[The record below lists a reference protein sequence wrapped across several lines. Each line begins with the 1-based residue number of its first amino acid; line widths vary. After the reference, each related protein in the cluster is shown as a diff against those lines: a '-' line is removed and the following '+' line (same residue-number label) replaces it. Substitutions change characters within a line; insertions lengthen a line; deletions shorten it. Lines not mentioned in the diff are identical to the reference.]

1 MSIII
6 LDNELKLTGGFG
18 IWCFVAYLKIIW
30 YKDTLF
36 KKRGKR
42 LELRKIVVIQKK
54 QPKKLQD
61 MTTFLN
67 FAKDLVALGKIGTR
81 FLLRSFAKPLHHGT

>member
-1 MSIII
+1 M
-6 LDNELKLTGGFG
+6 
-18 IWCFVAYLKIIW
+18 IWH
-30 YKDTLF
+30 KDTLL

-42 LELRKIVVIQKK
+42 LELREIAEIQKK

-67 FAKDLVALGKIGTR
+67 FAKD
-81 FLLRSFAKPLHHGT
+81 

>member
-1 MSIII
+1 M
-6 LDNELKLTGGFG
+6 
-18 IWCFVAYLKIIW
+18 IWHKN
-30 YKDTLF
+30 TLF

-42 LELRKIVVIQKK
+42 LELREIAEIQKK

>member
-1 MSIII
+1 MSIIV
-6 LDNELKLTGGFG
+6 LENEFKHVGGVDL
-18 IWCFVAYLKIIW
+18 WCYVAYLMIIW
-30 YKDTLF
+30 HKDTLF

-42 LELRKIVVIQKK
+42 LELRKIVERQKK

-61 MTTFLN
+61 MTTSLN
-67 FAKDLVALGKIGTR
+67 FAKDLVALGKIETS

>member
-1 MSIII
+1 M
-6 LDNELKLTGGFG
+6 
-18 IWCFVAYLKIIW
+18 IWHKN
-30 YKDTLF
+30 TLF

-42 LELRKIVVIQKK
+42 LELREIVEIQKK

-61 MTTFLN
+61 MATFLN
-67 FAKDLVALGKIGTR
+67 FAKDYAALGKIGTR

>member
-1 MSIII
+1 M
-6 LDNELKLTGGFG
+6 
-18 IWCFVAYLKIIW
+18 IWH
-30 YKDTLF
+30 KDTLL

-42 LELRKIVVIQKK
+42 LELREIVEIQKK

-61 MTTFLN
+61 MATFLN

>member
-1 MSIII
+1 M
-6 LDNELKLTGGFG
+6 
-18 IWCFVAYLKIIW
+18 IWHKN
-30 YKDTLF
+30 TLF

-42 LELRKIVVIQKK
+42 LELRKIVELQKK
-54 QPKKLQD
+54 QSKKLQD